1 MSVES
6 HDRNT
11 AESLR
16 LDTERR
22 ENQTRQRNSYS
33 LLSPSLMRDLVSDRD
48 ARRAEL
54 TRKINAM
61 SEAELDAIAAH
72 RHRRIAGEYDI
83 FRFSLVNDQMQ
94 EPSQR
99 RYEMI
104 QSVESPSEAATK
116 ESVSVSSPLPVNGR
130 HENEIS
136 IYRKMGNPIEAAEQ
150 LGISLYK
157 SAMLGIGTKEAGTV
171 VALTC
176 ITEGISPIEFV
187 KRYHIIENKPSMK
200 ADYMVAEFQRL
211 GGKIKIVQRDS
222 EGAAAD
228 FVWAGETQRFAIDWK
243 IIQQESFCWKKGGKE
258 LTPRYAT
265 PFSRT
270 QQLWARLVSDSIRAI
285 CPQVN
290 SGSYTPEETVD
301 YLGNESEI
309 IDASFTRTEEPKE
322 ESKKDTKPVAP
333 TSPAPSNREPL
344 RENGGVSAIMHE
356 QAARAAELV
365 VPGYSNMTD
374 ITVSGVTREQL
385 TEAASLKNILGW
397 NSEKWK
403 SLISNPKL
411 GGVESMKLMTL
422 ESADRLLAYL
432 RREVAK
438 MPKNMTDTTASM
450 RGELD
455 RWADGELAPNGMK
468 AANAKN

>member
-1 MSVES
+1 
-6 HDRNT
+6 
-11 AESLR
+11 
-16 LDTERR
+16 
-22 ENQTRQRNSYS
+22 
-33 LLSPSLMRDLVSDRD
+33 
-48 ARRAEL
+48 
-54 TRKINAM
+54 
-61 SEAELDAIAAH
+61 
-72 RHRRIAGEYDI
+72 
-83 FRFSLVNDQMQ
+83 
-94 EPSQR
+94 
-99 RYEMI
+99 MI
-104 QSVESPSEAATK
+104 QTVESPSPEAATK
-116 ESVSVSSPLPVNGR
+116 ESVPVPVNGR

-228 FVWAGETQRFAIDWK
+228 FVWAGETQRFSIDWK
-243 IIQQESFCWKKGGKE
+243 IIQQESFCYKKDGKT

-301 YLGNESEI
+301 YLKIDDADPSV
-309 IDASFTRTEEPKE
+309 IDASFTRVEE
-322 ESKKDTKPVAP
+322 TKPVASA
-333 TSPAPSNREPL
+333 SPAPSNREPL

-356 QAARAAELV
+356 QAAKAAELAK
-365 VPGYSNMTD
+365 PGID
-374 ITVSGVTREQL
+374 SGVTREQL
-385 TEAASLKNILGW
+385 SEAASLKNTLGW

-411 GGVESMKLMTL
+411 GGVASMKEMSL
-422 ESADRLLAYL
+422 ESAGRLLAYL
-432 RREVAK
+432 RKEVAK
-438 MPKNMTDTTASM
+438 MPKNMTDTPASM

-455 RWADGELAPNGMK
+455 CWADGELAPNGIK

>member
-22 ENQTRQRNSYS
+22 ENQARQRNSYP
-33 LLSPSLMRDLVSDRD
+33 LLSPSLTHDLISDRD

-72 RHRRIAGEYDI
+72 RHRRIAGEYDV
-83 FRFSLVNDQMQ
+83 FRYSLVNDQMQ
-94 EPSQR
+94 EPRNR

-104 QSVESPSEAATK
+104 QTAEPPIQSDSAAK
-116 ESVSVSSPLPVNGR
+116 ESVPVPVNGR

-176 ITEGISPIEFV
+176 ITEGISPIEFA

-228 FVWAGETQRFAIDWK
+228 FIWAGETQRFAIDWK
-243 IIQQESFCWKKGGKE
+243 IIQQESFCWKKDGKT

-285 CPQVN
+285 CPRVN

-309 IDASFTRTEEPKE
+309 IDASFTRTEDAKE
-322 ESKKDTKPVAP
+322 TAKPAP
-333 TSPAPSNREPL
+333 SPATHSAPSNREPL

-356 QAARAAELV
+356 QAAKAAELAK
-365 VPGYSNMTD
+365 PGID
-374 ITVSGVTREQL
+374 SGVTREQL
-385 TEAASLKNILGW
+385 SEAASLKNTLGW

-411 GGVESMKLMTL
+411 GGVASMKEMSL
-422 ESADRLLAYL
+422 ESAGRLLAYL
-432 RREVAK
+432 RKEVAK
-438 MPKNMTDTTASM
+438 MPKNMTDTPASM

-455 RWADGELAPNGMK
+455 CWADGELAPNGIK

>member
-1 MSVES
+1 MGVES

-22 ENQTRQRNSYS
+22 ENLTRQRNSYS
-33 LLSPSLMRDLVSDRD
+33 LLSPSLMHDIIADRD

-61 SEAELDAIAAH
+61 SEAELDAIAAR
-72 RHRRIAGEYDI
+72 RHRRIAGEYDV
-83 FRFSLVNDQMQ
+83 FRYSLVNDQMQ
-94 EPSQR
+94 EPQHR

-104 QSVESPSEAATK
+104 QTVESPQSEAATK
-116 ESVSVSSPLPVNGR
+116 DSSPVPVNGR
-130 HENEIS
+130 DENEIS

-228 FVWAGETQRFAIDWK
+228 FIWAGETQRFAIDWK
-243 IIQQESFCWKKGGKE
+243 IIQQESFCWKKDGKT
-258 LTPRYAT
+258 LTPRYAA

-301 YLGNESEI
+301 YLKIDEADPSV
-309 IDASFTRTEEPKE
+309 IDASFTRVEEA
-322 ESKKDTKPVAP
+322 KPTP
-333 TSPAPSNREPL
+333 PSNREPL

-356 QAARAAELV
+356 QAAKAAELAK
-365 VPGYSNMTD
+365 PGTANANTANATD
-374 ITVSGVTREQL
+374 ITISGVTREQL
-385 TEAASLKNILGW
+385 SEAASLKNTLGW
-397 NSEKWK
+397 DSVKWK

-411 GGVESMKLMTL
+411 GGVASMKEMTL

-432 RREVAK
+432 RKEVAK
-438 MPKNMTDTTASM
+438 MPKNMTDTPASM

-468 AANAKN
+468 SANAKN